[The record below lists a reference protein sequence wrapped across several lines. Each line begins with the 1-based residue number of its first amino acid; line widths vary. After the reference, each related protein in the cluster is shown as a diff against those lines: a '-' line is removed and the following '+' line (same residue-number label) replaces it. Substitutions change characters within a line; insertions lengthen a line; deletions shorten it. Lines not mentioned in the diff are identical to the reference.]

1 VNNRSLKL
9 QSMIKNKYYLQIADF
24 YRKHQRMPS
33 YREIM
38 NLAGFRS
45 KNAVYKLV
53 KKLISL
59 GLIEKDKSG
68 KILPGRLFG
77 QVPLL
82 GTIEAGFPSPAEEE
96 LTDTISLESYL
107 VENSQATYILKVTGD
122 SMIEAGIMPGDLVLA
137 QRGCEPKDGDIVIAE
152 VDREWTI
159 KYFQR
164 KQGKAYLAPANKK
177 YQAIVPKEEL
187 NITAVVKAV
196 IRKY

>member
-1 VNNRSLKL
+1 
-9 QSMIKNKYYLQIADF
+9 
-24 YRKHQRMPS
+24 MPS

-38 NLAGFRS
+38 NLVGFRS

-53 KKLISL
+53 KKLADL
-59 GLIEKDKSG
+59 DLLLKDSSG

-77 QVPLL
+77 QTPLL

-96 LTDTISLESYL
+96 LADTLSLDSYL
-107 VENSQATYILKVTGD
+107 VENSEATYILKVTGD
-122 SMIEAGIMPGDLVLA
+122 SMIEAGIMPNDLVLVE
-137 QRGCEPKDGDIVIAE
+137 RGREPKDGDIVIAE

-159 KYFQR
+159 KYFR
-164 KQGKAYLAPANKK
+164 KKGRQVYLVPANPRYKP
-177 YQAIVPKEEL
+177 IIPKDEL